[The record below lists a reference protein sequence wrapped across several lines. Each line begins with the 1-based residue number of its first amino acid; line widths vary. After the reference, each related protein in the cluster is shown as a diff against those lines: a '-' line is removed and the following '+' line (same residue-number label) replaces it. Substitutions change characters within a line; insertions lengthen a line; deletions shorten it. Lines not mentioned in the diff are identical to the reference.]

1 MNLREIV
8 KELRL
13 SLKPLRA
20 RNMEILLFQSALLC
34 FAKFKKLNVD
44 RKNLKLEHPFTKI
57 YETVEPIWALME
69 NENDEA
75 LVTII
80 EEMMSTSDTD
90 YIGTFEDLL
99 LDAAQGFGH
108 EFISL
113 QPQGLTEVVAAIC
126 DYKGG
131 SIYNPF
137 AGVASYGKFFKAGQ
151 NYYGEEIEPEVWCL
165 GLIRLLMSGGEAY
178 SDNYVT
184 GDSLLPRTEQF
195 DYIVC
200 TPPYGPIGRG
210 IREEFAERLINNA
223 LYDKGN
229 LTDNGT
235 FIFVVNGA
243 VAISLRYEHYRKFL
257 SDNNYLD
264 AVITLPDNTL
274 FNTSIPLY
282 IIKLRKGRKE
292 DEPIRMLDAST
303 YFNEQAYVRN
313 KKVVNVAELLNAY
326 NNPDNCILIQK
337 SDVIAAGYQW
347 APALYSPK
355 EEPKDGIPR
364 VSLSNIVIPI
374 SPEKVE
380 AESTQIINYTYLSS
394 DPLNID
400 IEPIQSSAKTETQ
413 QCCVLRSP
421 AMLIMATRNSEIKI
435 GYVKAS
441 ELNPAYYQRNLIA
454 FSIDEDK
461 VYQRYLALELTRAK
475 IPDYGASYVRF
486 SWKEMRDIQ
495 IPDLPLKEQIAAVKN
510 YVSERPE
517 AGYVSKTLSE
527 KTYNALLCGE
537 IGSKD
542 FEKNKISISGR
553 SQDLENLDKLV
564 NGSDGLYDVIVVN
577 DNNIP
582 VSKIFNLLDRQVPV
596 FIVSTRKEKLKGIV
610 AGEDEVTHKLES
622 RLFAPGDEL
631 SMLKA
636 IRQTLDVMSTP
647 ESLLKNQYKEEL
659 DAARII
665 DETFRFET
673 SVHKLFLSF
682 ILSRCKQGTR
692 IVAEKSFDEIRKVRD
707 CLIGEFQKVN
717 ILPAEMSGGA
727 AADFLAKRTYK
738 ASAGKGTYYYLYKCP
753 MPYTIAQGL
762 QMITTVANSAIH
774 YTTPDGNIGIAL
786 FHFLC
791 SFAVHVKKMIEN
803 GVFKEPRQKREYWG
817 IERHVLEE
825 FRTGGPALAVGCLK
839 RGGQDYF
846 YCENTHVIKLKNREP
861 RTGMKINIL
870 EIDFEKEPF
879 IDDDGH
885 KVYFLAKNW
894 EIVSE

>member
-1 MNLREIV
+1 
-8 KELRL
+8 
-13 SLKPLRA
+13 
-20 RNMEILLFQSALLC
+20 MEILLFQSALLC

-44 RKNLKLEHPFTKI
+44 RKNLKLEHPFNKI
-57 YETVEPIWALME
+57 YEVIEPIWILME
-69 NENDEA
+69 NESDEA

-90 YIGTFEDLL
+90 FEGTFEDLIL
-99 LDAAQGFGH
+99 QAAQGFGH

-113 QPQGLTEVVAAIC
+113 QPQGLTETVAAIC

-131 SIYNPF
+131 TIYNPF
-137 AGVASYGKFFKAGQ
+137 AGVASYGKFFKVGQ
-151 NYYGEEIEPEVWCL
+151 NYFGEEIEPEVQCL
-165 GLIRLLMSGGEAY
+165 GLIRLLMSGEEAY

-195 DYIVC
+195 DYIVS

-210 IREEFAERLINNA
+210 NREEFIERLIKNA
-223 LYDKGN
+223 FLFEKGN
-229 LTDNGT
+229 LTENGT
-235 FIFVVNGA
+235 FVIVVNGTIA
-243 VAISLRYEHYRKFL
+243 TAPRYEQYRKYL
-257 SDNNYLD
+257 TDKNYLD

-274 FNTSIPLY
+274 FYTSVALY
-282 IIKLRKGRKE
+282 IIRLRKDRK
-292 DEPIRMLDAST
+292 DNDPVRMLDAST
-303 YFNEQAYVRN
+303 CFNEQVNARN
-313 KKVVNVAELLNAY
+313 RKAVNVEELLKAY
-326 NNPDNCILIQK
+326 NTPDKCIHIHK
-337 SDVIAAGYQW
+337 DDVVAAGYQW
-347 APALYSPK
+347 SPAIYAPKNESS
-355 EEPKDGIPR
+355 DGNPR

-400 IEPIQSSAKTETQ
+400 IEPLQSRTKTETQ
-413 QCCVLRSP
+413 LCCVLRKP

-441 ELNPAYYQRNLIA
+441 ESNPAYYQRNLIA

-461 VYQRYLALELTRAK
+461 VYQRYLALELTKAK

-486 SWKEMRDIQ
+486 SWKEIRDIQ
-495 IPDLPLKEQIAAVKN
+495 ISDLPLKEQIAAVQN
-510 YVSERPE
+510 YVNERPE
-517 AGYVSKTLSE
+517 AGYISKTLSE

-537 IGSKD
+537 IDSKD
-542 FEKNKISISGR
+542 FEKNKISIYGR
-553 SQDLENLDKLV
+553 SQDLENLDILV
-564 NGSDGLYDVIVVN
+564 NGSDGLYDVVVVN
-577 DNNIP
+577 DSNVP

-610 AGEDEVTHKLES
+610 AGEDEITHKLEN

-631 SMLKA
+631 SMLKL
-636 IRQTLDVMSTP
+636 IRETLDEMSTP

-659 DAARII
+659 EAARII
-665 DETFRFET
+665 DEAFQFET

-682 ILSRCKQGTR
+682 ILSRCKQGTN

-717 ILPAEMSGGA
+717 ILPAEMTGGA
-727 AADFLAKRTYK
+727 AADFLAQRTYK
-738 ASAGKGTYYYLYKCP
+738 AGAGKGTYYYLYKCP
-753 MPYTIAQGL
+753 MPYSIAQGL
-762 QMITTVANSAIH
+762 QMITNVANSAIH

-791 SFAVHVKKMIEN
+791 SFAVHVKKMIED
-803 GVFKEPRQKREYWG
+803 GVFKETWQKGEYWDM
-817 IERHVLEE
+817 ERHILEE
-825 FRTGGPALAVGCLK
+825 FRTGGPALIVGCLK

-846 YCENTHVIKLKNREP
+846 YCENVHIDKSNMKP
-861 RTGMKINIL
+861 RTGMKINIKR
-870 EIDFEKEPF
+870 IGFEEKPL

-885 KVYFLAKNW
+885 KIYFYSKDW
-894 EIVSE
+894 EVVSE

>member
-57 YETVEPIWALME
+57 YEAIEPIWIMME

-80 EEMMSTSDTD
+80 EEMMSTGDMD
-90 YIGTFEDLL
+90 FEGTFEDLL
-99 LDAAQGFGH
+99 LQAAQGFGH
-108 EFISL
+108 EFLSL
-113 QPQGLTEVVAAIC
+113 QPQGLTETVAAIC

-131 SIYNPF
+131 TIYNPF

-151 NYYGEEIEPEVWCL
+151 NYYGEEIEPDVWCL
-165 GLIRLLMSGGEAY
+165 GLIRLLMSGEDAY

-184 GDSLLPRTEQF
+184 GDSLLPRNEQF

-210 IREEFAERLINNA
+210 TREEFAERLLNNA
-223 LYDKGN
+223 LYDAGN
-229 LTDNGT
+229 LTENGT
-235 FIFVVNGA
+235 FIFVVNGS

-264 AVITLPDNTL
+264 AVITLPDSTL
-274 FNTSIPLY
+274 FYTSVPLY
-282 IIKLRKGRKE
+282 IIKLRKGRKD
-292 DEPIRMLDAST
+292 DEPIRMLDASA
-303 YFNEQAYVRN
+303 YFNELTHSRN
-313 KKVVNVAELLNAY
+313 RKAVNVEELLDAF
-326 NNPDNCILIQK
+326 NNPERCILIHK
-337 SDVIAAGYQW
+337 DDVIAADYQW
-347 APALYSPK
+347 SPAIYAPK

-364 VSLSNIVIPI
+364 VPLSTIVIPV

-400 IEPIQSSAKTETQ
+400 IEPIQSNTKTETQ
-413 QCCVLRSP
+413 QCCVLRQP

-435 GYVKAS
+435 GYVRAS
-441 ELNPAYYQRNLIA
+441 ESNPAYYQRNLIA

-495 IPDLPLKEQIAAVKN
+495 IPDLPLKEQITAVKN
-510 YVSERPE
+510 YVNERPE
-517 AGYVSKTLSE
+517 AGYISRTLSE
-527 KTYNALLCGE
+527 KTYNALVCGD
-537 IGSKD
+537 IDCKD
-542 FEKNKISISGR
+542 FDKNRINVSGK
-553 SQDLENLDKLV
+553 SQDVANLSSLI
-564 NGSDGLYDVIVVN
+564 NGSDGLYDIVVVN
-577 DNNIP
+577 D
-582 VSKIFNLLDRQVPV
+582 SNLPPYRVCNMLDCQIPV
-596 FIVSTRKEKLKGIV
+596 FIVSKRKDELKKFV
-610 AGEDEVTHKLES
+610 AGEDEVIEKLES

-636 IRQTLDVMSTP
+636 IRQTLDEMSTP

-659 DAARII
+659 DAAQII
-665 DETFRFET
+665 DETFHFET

-682 ILSRCKQGTR
+682 ILSRCKQRTN
-692 IVAEKSFDEIRKVRD
+692 IVAEKSFDEIRKIRD
-707 CLIGEFQKVN
+707 CLIGELQKVN

-738 ASAGKGTYYYLYKCP
+738 ATAGKGTYYYLYKCP
-753 MPYTIAQGL
+753 MPYSIAQGL
-762 QMITTVANSAIH
+762 QMITEVANSAIH
-774 YTTPDGNIGIAL
+774 YTTPDANIGIAL

-791 SFAVHVKKMIEN
+791 SFAVHVKKMIDE
-803 GVFKEPRQKREYWG
+803 GLFKEPRQKGEYWG
-817 IERHVLEE
+817 MERHVLEE
-825 FRTGGPALAVGCLK
+825 FRTGGPALTVGCLK

-846 YCENTHVIKLKNREP
+846 YCENVHIDKSSTKP
-861 RTGMKINIL
+861 RTGIKINIKS
-870 EIDFEKEPF
+870 IGFEEKPF

-885 KVYFLAKNW
+885 KIYFYSKDW
-894 EIVSE
+894 EVVSE